1 MIKAIGY
8 RAATVNMGAD
18 VTDQDGDNYR
28 EWALNE
34 LGLKYPHA
42 RIVVYNSEMAST
54 CTSDLED
61 PHEAEQEE
69 YICLSFMADL
79 WIRCPW
85 EGEFFK

>member
-8 RAATVNMGAD
+8 RAATVNMGD

-34 LGLKYPHA
+34 LALKYPDA

-54 CTSDLED
+54 CASGLHD
-61 PHEAEQEE
+61 PFEAEQEE
-69 YICLSFMADL
+69 NQCLSFMADL
-79 WIRCPW
+79 WDRCPW

>member
-8 RAATVNMGAD
+8 RAATVNMGDEA
-18 VTDQDGDNYR
+18 TDQDGENYR
-28 EWALNE
+28 NWALNE
-34 LGLKYPHA
+34 LGLKYPDA
-42 RIVVYNSEMAST
+42 MIVVYNSEMAST

-79 WIRCPW
+79 WDRCPW

>member
-42 RIVVYNSEMAST
+42 LIVVYNSEMAST
-54 CTSDLED
+54 CASDLYD
-61 PHEAEQEE
+61 SFEAEQEE
-69 YICLSFMADL
+69 NQCLSFMADL
-79 WIRCPW
+79 WDRCPW
-85 EGEFFK
+85 EGEFFE

>member
-8 RAATVNMGAD
+8 RAATVNMGDD
-18 VTDQDGDNYR
+18 VTDQDGENYR
-28 EWALNE
+28 KWALADLMLE
-34 LGLKYPHA
+34 YPNA
-42 RIVVYNSEMAST
+42 SIAVLNSESSST

-69 YICLSFMADL
+69 YMCLSFMADL
-79 WIRCPW
+79 WDRCPW

>member
-1 MIKAIGY
+1 MINAIGY

-28 EWALNE
+28 KWALADLMLE
-34 LGLKYPHA
+34 YPEA
-42 RIVVYNSEMAST
+42 SIAVYDSEMAST

-69 YICLSFMADL
+69 NQCLSFMADL
-79 WIRCPW
+79 WDRCPW